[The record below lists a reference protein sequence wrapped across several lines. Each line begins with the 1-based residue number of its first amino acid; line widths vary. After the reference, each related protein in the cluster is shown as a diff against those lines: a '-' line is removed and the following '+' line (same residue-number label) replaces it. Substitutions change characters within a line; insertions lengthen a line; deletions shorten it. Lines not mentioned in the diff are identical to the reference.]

1 MLVKAVRAHAEK
13 NYNRDGWDFLVEC
26 WSDEEILEAIAGCT
40 SAEDAIGAVARIVGA
55 LEDHRREIQSTV
67 W

>member
-13 NYNRDGWDFLVEC
+13 NYDRDGWDFLVEC
-26 WSDEEILEAIAGCT
+26 WSDEEILEAIQGCESET
-40 SAEDAIGAVARIVGA
+40 AAIHAVARIVGA
-55 LEDHRREIQSTV
+55 LEDHRREIQSSV